1 MKNAFLI
8 TTFLLVAHAFAHA
21 QGAPAAY
28 EPLVRAADSLLAQKQ
43 YLPAA
48 QKYSAAFKSFG
59 WKGYT
64 THRYDAARSWA
75 FAGVADS
82 AFFNLERI
90 TAKANFG
97 DFNALEQEPAFAA
110 LRSDARWPEL
120 IKQAKKNSGIN
131 EATFN
136 GNLFQLIDS
145 LAREDQKWRHLSR
158 EMRNSGN
165 SDSVKLAE
173 TYEMMRRTDSLNHLA
188 LIDIVARHG
197 FPDYDQLGAEGTHNF
212 WLLMQHQD
220 QHPDFQEDVLKRME
234 IAVGQQKA
242 DGKDYAY
249 LLDRVMVNTGKQQV
263 YGTQMTLNA
272 EGTSFEP
279 KPCVDPENLDKRRAS
294 VGLGTIAAYIEI
306 MNQNY
311 RGSLKSKN

>member
-8 TTFLLVAHAFAHA
+8 TISLLVAHAFAYA
-21 QGAPAAY
+21 QETPAIY
-28 EPLVRAADSLLAQKQ
+28 HDLVQSADSLLAQKQ

-59 WKGYT
+59 WKGYSS
-64 THRYDAARSWA
+64 HRYDAARSWA

-82 AFFNLERI
+82 AFFNLERL
-90 TAKANFG
+90 TAKANFS
-97 DFNALEQEPAFAA
+97 DFKALEQEPAFAA

-120 IKQAKKNSGIN
+120 IKQAKKNSGID

-136 GNLFQLIDS
+136 RNLFEWIDS

-158 EMRNSGN
+158 ELRNSGN
-165 SDSVKLAE
+165 PDSAKLAE
-173 TYEMMRRTDSLNHLA
+173 AYDMMRRTDSLNHLA
-188 LIDIVARHG
+188 LIDIVNRYG
-197 FPDYDQLGAEGTHNF
+197 FPDYDQLGVEGTHNF

-220 QHPDFQEDVLKRME
+220 QHPDFQEAVLKRME
-234 IAVGQQKA
+234 IAVGQHKA

-263 YGTQMTLNA
+263 YGTQMSLNA

-279 KPCVDPENLDKRRAS
+279 KPCIDPDNLDKRRAS

-306 MNQNY
+306 MNQNF

>member
-1 MKNAFLI
+1 MKKPILI
-8 TTFLLVAHAFAHA
+8 TITLLVSCTLAHA
-21 QGAPAAY
+21 QEPPATY
-28 EPLVRAADSLLAQKQ
+28 HDLVKAADSLLAQNQ

-59 WKGYT
+59 WRGYT

-75 FAGVADS
+75 LAGVADS
-82 AFFNLERI
+82 AFFNLEHI
-90 TAKANFG
+90 TSKANFS
-97 DFNALEQEPAFAA
+97 DFKTLEREPAFASLHA
-110 LRSDARWPEL
+110 DARWPEL
-120 IKQAKKNSGIN
+120 VKLAKKNSGID

-136 GNLFQLIDS
+136 RSLFQWIDS
-145 LAREDQKWRHLSR
+145 LAREDQKWRQLSR
-158 EMRNSGN
+158 ELRNSHA
-165 SDSVKLAE
+165 DSVKQAE
-173 TYEMMRRTDSLNHLA
+173 ALEMMRRTDSLNHLA
-188 LIDIVARHG
+188 LTDIVERHG

-220 QHPDFQEDVLKRME
+220 QHPDFQQRVLKMME
-234 IAVGQQKA
+234 TAVGQNKA

-249 LLDRVMVNTGKQQV
+249 LLDRVMVNTGEQQV
-263 YGTQMTLNA
+263 YGTQMSLNA

-279 KPCVDPENLDKRRAS
+279 KSCVDPENLDKRRAS
-294 VGLGTIAAYIEI
+294 VGLGTMASYIEI

>member
-1 MKNAFLI
+1 MKKAFLI
-8 TTFLLVAHAFAHA
+8 TITLL
-21 QGAPAAY
+21 AAY
-28 EPLVRAADSLLAQKQ
+28 AAALAQQAPPDYQVLVEKADSLLARKQ

-48 QKYSAAFKSFG
+48 RQYSAAFKTFG
-59 WKGYT
+59 WRGYS

-75 FAGVADS
+75 LAGVADS

-90 TAKANFG
+90 TSKANYG
-97 DFNALEQEPAFAA
+97 DFKALEQEAAFAS

-120 IKQAKKNSGIN
+120 VKLAKKNSGID
-131 EATFN
+131 EATFDR
-136 GNLFQLIDS
+136 NLFQLVDS

-158 EMRNSGN
+158 ELRNSGN
-165 SDSVKLAE
+165 TDSVKLAE
-173 TYEMMRRTDSLNHLA
+173 AYDMLRRTDSLNHLA
-188 LIDIVARHG
+188 LIDIVDRHG
-197 FPDYDQLGAEGTHNF
+197 FPDHDRLGAEGTHNF

-220 QHPDFQEDVLKRME
+220 QHPDFQERVLKMME
-234 IAVGQQKA
+234 IAVGKNKA

-249 LLDRVMVNTGKQQV
+249 LLDRVMVNTGKPQV
-263 YGTQMTLNA
+263 YGTQMSLNA

-279 KPCVDPENLDKRRAS
+279 KTCIDPDNLDKRRAS